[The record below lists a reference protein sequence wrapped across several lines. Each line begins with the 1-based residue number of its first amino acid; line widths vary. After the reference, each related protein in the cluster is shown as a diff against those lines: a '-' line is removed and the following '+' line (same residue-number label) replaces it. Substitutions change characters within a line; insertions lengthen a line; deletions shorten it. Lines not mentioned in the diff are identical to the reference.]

1 VSRPCGRAGLLTDLV
16 GRVDVLVNNAGGVAR
31 STSEDGLVAA
41 AALWRANLDVNV
53 LTAVALTQTLL
64 FVTGQV
70 LQVNGGALLGR

>member
-1 VSRPCGRAGLLTDLV
+1 
-16 GRVDVLVNNAGGVAR
+16 VLVNNARGVAR

-64 FVTGQV
+64 
-70 LQVNGGALLGR
+70 L